1 MGFEI
6 QCREIEMTDN
16 FSDNANPEIVIM
28 PGLVQP
34 IDAHEGVANGS
45 QMPLKI
51 TIREQYGRR
60 LITVYT

>member
-6 QCREIEMTDN
+6 QCREMEMTDN

-34 IDAHEGVANGS
+34 IDEHEGVANGA
-45 QMPLKI
+45 QIPLKI

-60 LITVYT
+60 LITIYT